1 VNKLKSNKKLTL
13 IDRGKT
19 TLSNQ
24 NTVFVVGYRTQCSD
38 WLFIGVGVLV
48 VGYRTQCSDWL
59 FIGVGVLIVGYR
71 TQCSDWL
78 FIGVGAR
85 KSYSNI

>member
-1 VNKLKSNKKLTL
+1 MNKLKSNKKLTL

-24 NTVFVVGYRTQCSD
+24 NTV
-38 WLFIGVGVLV
+38 LV
-48 VGYRTQCSDWL
+48 
-59 FIGVGVLIVGYR
+59 VGYR